1 VKMTKQ
7 TRKSMTVDPNGKWRL
22 YTNSIPARTTV
33 LGVVKHGDRTGA
45 LIRFQETG
53 QYAMVN
59 AGCAHVLDGRSVAAA
74 LGKAGRPSTVHQ
86 GRRMTVFM
94 DSESILVAQSLG
106 NGNLSEGVRRSL
118 RMNAQS
124 MDQEES

>member
-1 VKMTKQ
+1 
-7 TRKSMTVDPNGKWRL
+7 MTVDPNGKWRL
-22 YTNSIPARTTV
+22 YTNSIPAKTTV

-86 GRRMTVFM
+86 GRRMTVLM

-106 NGNLSEGVRRSL
+106 NGNISEGVRRSL